1 MTRYLIRRVF
11 FLIFVLWVVSILTF
25 LIFVKLP
32 PGNPAIRA
40 AGRVQT
46 PETIAAAEHAIGVD
60 KPVWVQYW
68 RLPQGP
74 TPPPGPLPHP
84 AGPLPPPALPPRDT
98 RSSGPAPLPLCVTLD

>member
-1 MTRYLIRRVF
+1 MTHYLIRRVF

-40 AGRVQT
+40 AGRAQT
-46 PETIAAAEHAIGVD
+46 PETIANAEHAIGLD

-68 RLPQGP
+68 RVAQGP
-74 TPPPGPLPHP
+74 IPHPRLFLNPGGYFFLADFQPRETEIFNPPP
-84 AGPLPPPALPPRDT
+84 
-98 RSSGPAPLPLCVTLD
+98 